1 MASIKGISVKKVVDF
16 KGHEQEPLKQCDVYF
31 KNKKI
36 GWFSNDFH
44 GGCDIFDYERGVG
57 IDIQQEIEKRGKKYF
72 EEIDLSKDYVFNEYY
87 KKKGKTQKDYASELG
102 CINLFINELL
112 DLQQDEKEFKKME
125 KKSVNRVLV
134 YFNKKNEG
142 GVEYRAYVAKERIA
156 SFISEPNFVVTKRYD
171 NLYQFDIK

>member
-1 MASIKGISVKKVVDF
+1 
-16 KGHEQEPLKQCDVYF
+16 
-31 KNKKI
+31 
-36 GWFSNDFH
+36 
-44 GGCDIFDYERGVG
+44 
-57 IDIQQEIEKRGKKYF
+57 
-72 EEIDLSKDYVFNEYY
+72 
-87 KKKGKTQKDYASELG
+87 
-102 CINLFINELL
+102 
-112 DLQQDEKEFKKME
+112 ME